1 MRLAAKRDANH
12 VSILAAFRQA
22 GCSVLDLSR
31 VGGGCPDALVARNGH
46 SLLVEIKDGTKAP
59 SKRKLRGNQEDFSAR
74 WRGRIC
80 VASSLDDV
88 LLILNTI
95 ITKGIP

>member
-1 MRLAAKRDANH
+1 MRLASKRDANH
-12 VSILAAFRQA
+12 KHILDAFRQA

-59 SKRKLRGNQEDFSAR
+59 SRRRLRANQDDFSAR

-80 VASSLDDV
+80 LVSSIDDV
-88 LLILNTI
+88 LLALNTM
-95 ITKGIP
+95 TKGIP

>member
-12 VSILAAFRQA
+12 KQILDAFRKA
-22 GCSVLDLSR
+22 GCSILDLSR
-31 VGGGCPDALVARNGH
+31 VGGGCPDVLVARNGH

-59 SKRKLRGNQEDFSAR
+59 SRRKLRGNQEDFRLR

-80 VASSLDDV
+80 VANCIDDV